1 VLNTILDRSV
11 AVDACVACS
20 SDGDMLAH
28 ACSHTKLSFGHV
40 ANITLAYEQIQ
51 ADTLSHFIMD
61 RASTFA
67 LTSNGDLTMLAEAV
81 EASQIYL
88 LNMTE
93 VRFMY

>member
-1 VLNTILDRSV
+1 
-11 AVDACVACS
+11 
-20 SDGDMLAH
+20 
-28 ACSHTKLSFGHV
+28 
-40 ANITLAYEQIQ
+40 
-51 ADTLSHFIMD
+51 MD

-93 VRFMY
+93 VRFTD